1 MATNL
6 LEMIVMDYPR
16 SLLDE
21 WKRGDYSFLTSSK
34 APRYIKDILVQKA
47 RERAG
52 KRFFGEAYIAATL
65 GKDMTDGWYN
75 SYKWLTANK
84 WVTGRNLEPVFE
96 APFYGALMKKIG
108 ATRISYLQKK
118 TNTYFE
124 THESEL
130 DYKKPVAPD
139 LWFINKSGGFV
150 FIESKMDRDWIRP
163 HQLAGLALIKKY
175 LAGSVALI
183 WLYQAGKTPPSPEE
197 KRDHIDTF
205 SLIYRMV

>member
-1 MATNL
+1 MATNP
-6 LEMIVMDYPR
+6 LEMTVMDYPG

-34 APRYIKDILVQKA
+34 APQYIKDILVHKA
-47 RERAG
+47 RERPG

-84 WVTGRNLEPVFE
+84 WITGRNLEPSFE
-96 APFYGALMKKIG
+96 APFYVALKKRIG
-108 ATRISYLQKK
+108 VTRISNLQKR

-130 DYKKPVAPD
+130 EYKKPVAPD

-150 FIESKMDRDWIRP
+150 FIESKMDRDRISP
-163 HQLAGLALIKKY
+163 HQLAGLALIKKH
-175 LAGSVALI
+175 LPGSVALM
-183 WLYQAGKTPPSPEE
+183 WLYRAGKTPPAPED

-205 SLIYRMV
+205 SVIYRSV